1 MTIDHPEL
9 ADTITSYNILSNLC
23 MSCSSQ
29 NIFMRMSFPFFF
41 LSR

>member
-1 MTIDHPEL
+1 MTTL
-9 ADTITSYNILSNLC
+9 SSNCRYYNILSNLC